1 MASRQIFDKAA
12 DAGLSAAVL
21 KIFHQIISFGVTILL
36 VRTLSQEEFGIYSIL
51 YAVIPMLEIVG
62 SLGLQNVLQRF
73 IPEYYAKSELRLAN
87 RLALRAF
94 FLRFIASIIVISV
107 IFIYWDTLAGL
118 IKIQEYKNYFAIFCI
133 CIIAYQQWSILS
145 VTVEAFFLHKYAFY
159 IQIAVVTARA
169 AAYFVCFLN
178 DYGLLEFVVVDTA
191 VYLVLM
197 AAFYGLYGRAVPRK
211 DGERREFGA
220 TDRRRI
226 LRYAL
231 FNNFNSIGVRFMDS
245 GVNYLVVAYFMS
257 PAQVAIYAFCN
268 QLAVR
273 FARISPVNYM
283 ATVIRP
289 AFFSL
294 GIASKEEQ
302 TVTMVR
308 FLMKCILWFYIPV
321 FCFALL
327 AGEAFI
333 SLIFGK
339 YQEHADLF
347 AACVALAAINAI
359 GFPVGMAAQLRERVD
374 IILYSKIFAVVSFGI
389 CVLAVPHYGIWGA
402 VVAVSIGHF
411 LKNAF
416 IGWFVRDLLPLSDI
430 GKSWLRAAAYWGV
443 LAVGL
448 SWLPGIMSDTAGLA
462 ITVAAQLVAAILFL
476 VFWIDLE
483 AIERQFVRS
492 IAKKAKVERY
502 LPGRLRG

>member
-21 KIFHQIISFGVTILL
+21 KVFHQVISFGVTILL

-73 IPEYYAKSELRLAN
+73 LPEYYAKNELRLAN
-87 RLALRAF
+87 RLALRTF
-94 FLRFIASIIVISV
+94 FLRFIASVIVISV
-107 IFIYWDTLAGL
+107 IFIYWDTLSGL
-118 IKIQEYKNYFAIFCI
+118 VKIQEYKNYFAIFCV

-178 DYGLLEFVVVDTA
+178 DYGLLEFIVVDTA

-197 AAFYGLYGRAVPRK
+197 AAFYGLYGRAVPRQ

-220 TDRRRI
+220 VDRRRI

-257 PAQVAIYAFCN
+257 PTQVAIYAFCN
-268 QLAVR
+268 QLANR

-302 TVTMVR
+302 TVAMVR

-333 SLIFGK
+333 SLVFGK
-339 YQEHADLF
+339 YQDYADLF

-359 GFPVGMAAQLRERVD
+359 GFPIGMAAQLRERVD

-389 CVLAVPHYGIWGA
+389 CVLAVPLYGIWGA
-402 VVAVSIGHF
+402 LAAVSIGHL

-416 IGWFVRDLLPLSDI
+416 IGWFVRDLLRLSEI
-430 GKSWLRAAAYWGV
+430 GKSWMRAAAYWG
-443 LAVGL
+443 LLTAGL
-448 SWLPGIMSDTAGLA
+448 WWLQGTVSGVVGLA
-462 ITVAAQLVAAILFL
+462 ITIAVLLAAAIVFL
-476 VFWIDLE
+476 IFWIDLE
-483 AIERQFVRS
+483 AIERRFVRS
-492 IAKKAKVERY
+492 IARKAKVERY
-502 LPGRLRG
+502 LPGRMHG